1 MRQNPPT
8 TYDQVRYASYPV
20 PQAHPDRLATLAVL
34 LGLTPAPVTHCRVL
48 ELGCG
53 DGANLIPMAQAL
65 PESRFIGLDL
75 AATAVAAGQAQI
87 SELQLG
93 NIELRQLDITE
104 AGRDPG
110 EFDYI
115 IAHGVYS
122 WVPEAVQE
130 RILALCDELLSP
142 HGVAYISYN
151 VYPGY
156 YLREMVREM
165 MLYHVR
171 AVSDPEQR
179 VSEGLGLIELLLQQ
193 YPHQAAAKADLY
205 GAVLIEQIERMTDYR
220 HRTQIF
226 HDELAAINQPV
237 WFHEF
242 MARAAKHNLQ
252 YLAEAS
258 FSGMQDHIFSPP
270 VRAFLSRF
278 SAAEIVQKE
287 QYLDFLKCRSFR
299 QTLLCRRAAPVT
311 RHVSPGRFSD
321 FYVASPAR
329 PATVPPDLRPGV
341 VQEFHGQHGAVLRT
355 DHPLAKA
362 ALWQLGEV
370 SPRALR
376 WSELLAVTQAR
387 LHEAGTG
394 VQVEGNERSLAEIML
409 AAYGAGMV
417 QLHLWQ
423 PEMVSTVSERP
434 VASPLAR
441 WQAQRQN
448 TLTSLLHQAV
458 EPDDELTREL
468 LLLLDGTRDHAA
480 LRDELLAGMLD
491 QQATVTLPD
500 GTTHGDRETL
510 RRVIDERLEENL
522 HKCAQMALLVK

>member
-1 MRQNPPT
+1 MKQHAPT
-8 TYDQVRYASYPV
+8 SYDQVRYASYPLA
-20 PQAHPDRLATLAVL
+20 QAHPDRLATLATL
-34 LGLTPAPVTHCRVL
+34 LGLTPAPVTNCRVL

-53 DGANLIPMAQAL
+53 DGANLIPMADAL

-75 AATAVAAGQAQI
+75 AATAVAAGRAQI
-87 SELQLG
+87 SELRLG
-93 NIELRQLDITE
+93 NIELRQMDLTE
-104 AGRDPG
+104 AGRELG

-130 RILALCDELLSP
+130 RLLALCGELLSP
-142 HGVAYISYN
+142 HGVAYVSYN

-156 YLREMVREM
+156 HLRELARGM
-165 MLYHVR
+165 MLYHVQ
-171 AVSDPEQR
+171 ALSDPEQR
-179 VSEGLGLIELLLQQ
+179 VNAGLELIELLLQQ
-193 YPHQAAAKADLY
+193 YPNQAAAKADLY
-205 GAVLIEQIERMTDYR
+205 GAVLIEQLERMSDYK
-220 HRTQIF
+220 HRTQVF

-258 FSGMQDHIFSPP
+258 FAGMQDHIFSPP
-270 VRAFLSRF
+270 VREFLSRF
-278 SAAEIVQKE
+278 GAAEIVQKE

-299 QTLLCRRAAPVT
+299 QTLLCRREAPVT
-311 RHVSPGRFSD
+311 RHISPGRFSD

-341 VQEFHGQHGAVLRT
+341 VQEFHGQQGAVLRT

-376 WSELLAVTQAR
+376 WAELLAATGAR
-387 LHEAGTG
+387 LHEAGAG
-394 VQVEGNERSLAEIML
+394 VPVEGQERSLAEIML

-434 VASPLAR
+434 LASPLAR
-441 WQAQRQN
+441 WQAQRQD

-458 EPDDELTREL
+458 EPDDELTRQL

-480 LRDELLAGMLD
+480 LRDDLLARMLE

-500 GTTHGDRETL
+500 GAAHGDRKTL
-510 RRVIDERLEENL
+510 QRVIDEQLAENL
-522 HKCAQMALLVK
+522 HKCAQMALLVR